1 MRQNVKFISWR
12 ISLINLI
19 IDIGC
24 FLNIASQPRNQHAL
38 DSFLHAV
45 FADTAYCVYVY
56 WCSNNFNDTH
66 SRIYLRSNIM
76 FICGYLQREDICI
89 KVNHNIHWPFQ
100 NGCWSVPGD
109 WLLLKFWA
117 PFERLLG
124 WRWLIPPDGWPSL
137 SQKLF

>member
-1 MRQNVKFISWR
+1 MLFKYSNSTSKPTCTGF
-12 ISLINLI
+12 
-19 IDIGC
+19 
-24 FLNIASQPRNQHAL
+24 
-38 DSFLHAV
+38 FLHAV
-45 FADTAYCVYVY
+45 FADIAYCVY

-89 KVNHNIHWPFQ
+89 KFNHNIHWPFQ

-117 PFERLLG
+117 PFERQLG
-124 WRWLIPPDGWPSL
+124 WRWLNPPDGWPSL
-137 SQKLF
+137 SQKLFLSSSSSSRQRSILLQEINLVIGD